1 MPATPVRLTWRQRL
15 LLIGFGLLLVV
26 LLELGLRLAGYGGK
40 VPLLNPLP
48 LRQGDGRLFEVHP
61 KASQIFFAR
70 SGPGGMSLVGSHR
83 RDLVVLPKPPDVVRV
98 VFVGASTVEGFPM
111 PRNLTAA
118 RFLEAMLQGSLPGRR
133 VEVIN
138 LGVAAVASFPIR
150 KLAIEAL
157 ETMSPDLVLVYAAH
171 NEFFGASGM
180 ASFQSMGRSVAA
192 MQTVYFVRQLAM
204 AQAVEDLRGALQN
217 PEPGD
222 EGEERP
228 DLIRLMAAVD
238 EIPPDGE
245 LHAAARRSLRQNL
258 RAILHAA
265 RERGVPVVLSTVVS
279 NERDLAPLGSSEQ
292 AAAAYAEARDLTAAG
307 RVAEAAERYRRARD
321 LDTRS
326 WRASRDKNRLLR
338 DLAADEEVPL
348 ADCEAAF
355 AAVSSSSGG
364 ATTWE
369 LFVDHV
375 HPSLR
380 GQALLAET
388 FFATIVRHRLLP
400 VEPGRAAAPPD
411 WRESAASAGAHPLEL
426 FLVAHKMAALF
437 RVPPIGR
444 NNEAAAHRFARLVDR
459 LRAGADPVDAEAIRL
474 WERGSAEAG
483 FALPISYFGGVA
495 ALRAGELP
503 RAAVYLHAAVENAFP
518 LSDERSAA
526 RLLGLIAAVRSG
538 VDPALLQ
545 PQLTAALDEARQ
557 VATLPGQPTALLAR
571 ALAGLSVLAG
581 DGGGEAAR
589 WETLARDRAAAA
601 PPWERAFLRELPDPA
616 GLQS

>member
-1 MPATPVRLTWRQRL
+1 MAQAPVRLTWKHRL
-15 LLIGFGLLLVV
+15 LLVGFGLLLVV

-48 LRQGDGRLFEVHP
+48 LRQGEGRFFEVHP
-61 KASQIFFAR
+61 KAAQIFFAR

-111 PRNLTAA
+111 PRNLTGA
-118 RFLEAMLQGSLPGRR
+118 RFLEAMLQEALPGRR

-150 KLAIEAL
+150 KLAVEAL
-157 ETMSPDLVLVYAAH
+157 ETMDPDLLLVYEAH
-171 NEFFGASGM
+171 NEFFGASGL

-192 MQTVYFVRQLAM
+192 MQAVYFVRQLAL
-204 AQAVEDLRGALQN
+204 AQVVEDLQGAFRR
-217 PEPGD
+217 PGPGD
-222 EGEERP
+222 GGERP
-228 DLIRLMAAVD
+228 DLIRLMAAAD

-245 LHAAARRSLRQNL
+245 LHDAARRSLRENFQ
-258 RAILHAA
+258 AIVREA
-265 RERGVPVVLSTVVS
+265 RERGVPAVLSTVVS
-279 NERDLAPLGSSEQ
+279 NERDLAPLGPPGR
-292 AAAAYAEARDLTAAG
+292 AAAVYAEARALEAAG
-307 RVAEAAERYRRARD
+307 RTAEAAERYRRARD
-321 LDTRS
+321 LDTQP

-338 DLAADEEVPL
+338 DLAADEGVPL

-355 AAVSSSSGG
+355 AAASSSSGG

-388 FFATIVRHRLLP
+388 FFVTIARHRLLP
-400 VEPGRAAAPPD
+400 VGSAAPPD
-411 WRESAASAGAHPLEL
+411 WRESAARLGAHPLEL

-444 NNEAAAHRFARLVDR
+444 NNEAAARRFAGLVDR

-495 ALRAGELP
+495 ALRAGQFP
-503 RAAVYLHAAVENAFP
+503 RAEAYLQAAVENAFP
-518 LSDERSAA
+518 WSDERSAA
-526 RLLGLIAAVRSG
+526 RLLGLIAASRAG
-538 VDPALLQ
+538 ADPASLRPRLA
-545 PQLTAALDEARQ
+545 AALGEARQ
-557 VATLPGQPTALLAR
+557 VATLPGQPTALHAR
-571 ALAGLSVLAG
+571 SLAGLSTLAG
-581 DGGGEAAR
+581 EAEAAR
-589 WETLARDRAAAA
+589 WESLARDRAAAA

-616 GLQS
+616 ALRP